1 MYAGRGLNQICNMG
15 RDLVEWWKVS
25 IKFAG
30 RSVTGSYAL
39 EEGMVKVRS
48 ASGDE
53 KTTQIGNLPA
63 IVIAKMLLREL
74 AAEGK
79 A

>member
-1 MYAGRGLNQICNMG
+1 MG
-15 RDLVEWWKVS
+15 RDFVVWWKVS

-39 EEGMVKVRS
+39 EEGMVKVKS
-48 ASGDE
+48 ARGGE
-53 KTTQIGNLPA
+53 KATQIGNSPA
-63 IVIAKMLLREL
+63 IVIARILLREL